1 MTKQKTNPMASMVET
16 VKKTSQGAT
25 VKTTSAKP
33 SLTAVETLNLITA
46 SASACSVGEKA
57 KTEGETALKTFNTS
71 ALNLHNGGVR
81 LLDGRKKDANSMA
94 NRKAFL
100 DQCEKDGL
108 ASKTAQNYYELFFK
122 TVNSGKELKTF
133 HFQKDA
139 KKSKTEKDATPEPL
153 ANYLV
158 AVYNHADFEKSFSVD
173 AQNEII
179 EILKKGKC
187 I

>member
-1 MTKQKTNPMASMVET
+1 MPKTNVIESI
-16 VKKTSQGAT
+16 VKTAQGAT
-25 VKTTSAKP
+25 VKTVSTKP
-33 SLTAVETLNLITA
+33 SLTAVEMLNLITA
-46 SASACSVGEKA
+46 SASACATGEKA
-57 KTEGETALKTFNTS
+57 KVEGESALKIFNTS
-71 ALNLHNGGVR
+71 AINLHNGGLR
-81 LLDGRKKDANSMA
+81 LLDGRKKDAQSLA
-94 NRKAFL
+94 HRKAFI

-108 ASKTAQNYYELFFK
+108 AVKTAQNYYEMFFK

-139 KKSKTEKDATPEPL
+139 KKSKGEKNTPVEPL

>member
-1 MTKQKTNPMASMVET
+1 MTKTKTNPMASMVET
-16 VKKTSQGAT
+16 VKKTSAGAT
-25 VKTTSAKP
+25 VKTVSAKP
-33 SLTAVETLNLITA
+33 TLTPTQVLDFITA

-57 KTEGETALKTFNTS
+57 KAQGETALKTFNTS
-71 ALNLHNGGVR
+71 ALSLHNSGVR
-81 LLDGRKKDANSMA
+81 LLDGRKKDATTMA
-94 NRKAFL
+94 SRKAFL

-139 KKSKTEKDATPEPL
+139 KKSKTEKDSTPEPL
-153 ANYLV
+153 ANLLV